1 MFSVDRVKH
10 NARNALCKLV
20 VIYKDLIQ
28 SGLLKGLLNKALS
41 MPWESKEKLVALF
54 ALAEHGGGKDGIRY
68 EGLFVGSFSK
78 VSILYCS
85 IKFSVQHWIHLVYVE
100 VEINY
105 TPYPNPFEDV
115 QKISLVPG

>member
-20 VIYKDLIQ
+20 LIYKDFIQ

-54 ALAEHGGGKDGIRY
+54 ALAEHSGGKDGIRY
-68 EGLFVGSFSK
+68 VCRLILVGNFQKHQS
-78 VSILYCS
+78 CS
-85 IKFSVQHWIHLVYVE
+85 NKISVQHWLQFV
-100 VEINY
+100 
-105 TPYPNPFEDV
+105 
-115 QKISLVPG
+115 